1 MGLSV
6 IEEVWRRR
14 FKEYAKD
21 FWKLVCAMADVADPR
36 QLLRIQSRSENL
48 WISSYNRE
56 NDSIIFLLVVVS
68 SLDTETDRAGG

>member
-1 MGLSV
+1 
-6 IEEVWRRR
+6 
-14 FKEYAKD
+14 
-21 FWKLVCAMADVADPR
+21 MADVADPR